1 MVLTLGKGTLINDH
15 RCKEFIQAISLV
27 MKNGLQSQTSSK
39 LPFFFSCVTDQAV
52 DCGVIEEEMIFIRIV
67 ENGLAVN

>member
-15 RCKEFIQAISLV
+15 RCKEFIQAISSGI
-27 MKNGLQSQTSSK
+27 KNDLHCQITNGR
-39 LPFFFSCVTDQAV
+39 PFFFSCMADQAV
-52 DCGVIEEEMIFIRIV
+52 DCGVIEEEIIFIRIV

>member
-15 RCKEFIQAISLV
+15 LCKEFIQANSSVI
-27 MKNGLQSQTSSK
+27 KNDLHCQITNGR
-39 LPFFFSCVTDQAV
+39 PFFFSFMAGQAV
-52 DCGVIEEEMIFIRIV
+52 DCGVIEEEIIFIRIV